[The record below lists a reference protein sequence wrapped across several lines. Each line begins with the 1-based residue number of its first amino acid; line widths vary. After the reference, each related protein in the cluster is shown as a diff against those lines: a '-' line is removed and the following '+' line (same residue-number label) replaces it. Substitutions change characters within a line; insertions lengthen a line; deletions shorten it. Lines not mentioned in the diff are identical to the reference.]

1 MLPDNIELQPVV
13 LLHLPLVR
21 DTIDRLGIYSVVDKL
36 LPRDPRSEVSDA
48 DCITVMIMNILMGRI
63 ALYRMDNWLDQV
75 DTDILLWEGC
85 PRECFGDVRLAT
97 ALDHLFDQGT
107 DEVLSA
113 VVHSYLHSDEA
124 PDVYSVHT
132 DTTSLSLYGDY
143 DIIPD
148 MDAPT
153 VTFGHSKAHRP
164 DLKQVIFGMT
174 LHGAVGMPMAASMLD
189 GNTSDHDANR
199 LQIAQLAS
207 MVRPDDEVTF
217 VADCKLVDKHT
228 IGQLLDE
235 EFHFISLLP
244 NTFTLRKQLIDT
256 AHEQGHELL
265 ELARDPGRTKASPDR
280 VYRGTSYECSFP
292 VQDPHVPGKEGLR
305 TERMRFLLIE
315 SSQLAA
321 KFDNSLED
329 KLEREARRFDKA
341 IKKSN
346 KKPFSCHDDAA
357 KKRDKLVKTLKL
369 HRARV
374 DVIAEEVTL
383 KRSRPGRPRKGEE
396 PPTETRYRLVLGELT
411 ADTDAI
417 EQARLYA
424 RHFVLIT
431 DHLDEETWSDERVFA
446 EYRKQHLIENHSG
459 FRWIKSEAAVA
470 PMFLKTPRR
479 IAALGLVF
487 VLALMVRN
495 YLQFALR
502 QRLFEVEERVPYYGN
517 RPDTAK
523 PTTEVL
529 FDIFAGVMVNQV
541 IEDGEIVERRLAN
554 LSDAARRVLE
564 LLDVAVE
571 VFTRVREKPVVWVG
585 GIP

>member
-1 MLPDNIELQPVV
+1 
-13 LLHLPLVR
+13 
-21 DTIDRLGIYSVVDKL
+21 
-36 LPRDPRSEVSDA
+36 
-48 DCITVMIMNILMGRI
+48 MIMNILMGRV
-63 ALYRMDNWLDQV
+63 ALYQMDSWLEHV

-85 PRECFGDVRLAT
+85 PLEGFSDVRLAL

-124 PDVYSVHT
+124 PHVYSVHG
-132 DTTSLSLYGDY
+132 DTTSLSLQGAY
-143 DIIPD
+143 DIIAD
-148 MDAPT
+148 LDAPT
-153 VTFGHSKAHRP
+153 VTYGYSKAHRP
-164 DLKQVIFGMT
+164 DLKQIIFGLN
-174 LHGAVGMPMAASMLD
+174 LHGSVGMPMVASMLD

-199 LQIAQLAS
+199 RHITQLAS
-207 MVRPDDEVTF
+207 LVRPDDEVTF

-244 NTFTLRKQLIDT
+244 DTFAQRKNLIAT
-256 AHEQGHELL
+256 AHDDGHELL
-265 ELARDPGRTKASPDR
+265 ELSRDPGRTKADPDR

-292 VQDPHVPGKEGLR
+292 VQDPRVPGKEGLR

-321 KFDNSLED
+321 KFDSSLED
-329 KLEREARRFDKA
+329 KLQREARRFDKA
-341 IKKSN
+341 VKKAT

-357 KKRDKLVKTLKL
+357 ARRDKLLETLKL
-369 HRARV
+369 HHAQV
-374 DVIAEEVTL
+374 DVVAEEVTL
-383 KRSRPGRPRKGEE
+383 RRSRPGRPRKGEE
-396 PPTETRYRLVLGELT
+396 PPTKSQYQLVLRELT

-431 DHLDEETWSDERVFA
+431 DHLDEETWSDEQVFA
-446 EYRKQHLIENHSG
+446 EYRKQHLVENHSG
-459 FRWIKSEAAVA
+459 FRWFKSEATVA

-479 IAALGLVF
+479 IAALCLVF

-495 YLQFALR
+495 YLQFTLR
-502 QRLFEVEERVPYYGN
+502 KRLLEEDEKVPYYGR
-517 RPDTAK
+517 RPPTQK
-523 PTTEVL
+523 PTAEVVL
-529 FDIFAGVMVNQV
+529 NLFAGVQV
-541 IEDGEIVERRLAN
+541 VHVTMDEEVVERRLAH
-554 LSDAARRVLE
+554 LSDAARKVLD

-571 VFTRVREKPVVWVG
+571 VFTRVREKPVVRVG
-585 GIP
+585 AIP

>member
-1 MLPDNIELQPVV
+1 MGSHWYQPFDLIRCWLDKRLTQVCQQSDTSPGSLVHIEGAFPASNHVRLLSFPIALAISMLPDNIELQPVV

-21 DTIDRLGIYSVVDKL
+21 DTIDRLGIYDVIDSL

-48 DCITVMIMNILMGRI
+48 DCVTVMIMNILMGRI

-85 PRECFGDVRLAT
+85 PRESFGDVRLAT

-124 PDVYSVHT
+124 PSVYTVHE
-132 DTTSLSLYGDY
+132 DTTSLSLYGNY
-143 DIIPD
+143 DVIPD
-148 MDAPT
+148 MGAPT
-153 VTFGHSKAHRP
+153 VTYGYSKDHRP

-174 LHGAVGMPMAASMLD
+174 LHGAVGMPMVASMLD

-199 LQIAQLAS
+199 RQIAQLAS

-244 NTFTLRKQLIDT
+244 NTFAQRKNLIDT
-256 AHEQGHELL
+256 AHEQGHELMA
-265 ELARDPGRTKASPDR
+265 LARDPGRNKASSDR

-329 KLEREARRFDKA
+329 KLEREERRFDKA
-341 IKKSN
+341 VKKSN
-346 KKPFSCHDDAA
+346 NKPFSCHDDAA
-357 KKRDKLVKTLKL
+357 RMCDKLVKTLKL
-369 HRARV
+369 HHAHV
-374 DVIAEEVTL
+374 DVQEGASQSGGDVD
-383 KRSRPGRPRKGEE
+383 PGRCCR
-396 PPTETRYRLVLGELT
+396 
-411 ADTDAI
+411 
-417 EQARLYA
+417 
-424 RHFVLIT
+424 
-431 DHLDEETWSDERVFA
+431 S
-446 EYRKQHLIENHSG
+446 S
-459 FRWIKSEAAVA
+459 
-470 PMFLKTPRR
+470 
-479 IAALGLVF
+479 GLV
-487 VLALMVRN
+487 
-495 YLQFALR
+495 
-502 QRLFEVEERVPYYGN
+502 
-517 RPDTAK
+517 
-523 PTTEVL
+523 TTVDEGL
-529 FDIFAGVMVNQV
+529 GS
-541 IEDGEIVERRLAN
+541 L
-554 LSDAARRVLE
+554 
-564 LLDVAVE
+564 
-571 VFTRVREKPVVWVG
+571 
-585 GIP
+585 